1 MSDYKIVEPA
11 LGNPSPC
18 SVTAT
23 VQAWPLGFIAKAA
36 DFASGLG
43 GTAFTSVTRCG
54 DGLFQYVVGDTAGPA
69 LSRGQA
75 VLMRGNSALLAGT
88 VNRLSNLPLGIAAG
102 PISASNVY
110 GWVQV
115 QGFCDYARGTNA
127 NTSVGA
133 TAFVGSTTG
142 QLASTQGAVGAR
154 IWGLHFPIQVTADN
168 SLSVTCYLNFPHM
181 GPSSAL

>member
-1 MSDYKIVEPA
+1 MSDYKIVEPQMGA
-11 LGNPSPC
+11 PSPC
-18 SVTAT
+18 SITAT
-23 VQAWPLGFIAKAA
+23 VQGWPLGFVAKGE
-36 DFASGLG
+36 DFATGS
-43 GTAFTSVTRCG
+43 SRVG

-154 IWGLHFPIQVTADN
+154 VWGLHFPVQVTADN
-168 SLSVTCYLNFPHM
+168 SLSVSCYLNFPHM

>member
-1 MSDYKIVEPA
+1 MSDYKIVEPQMGA
-11 LGNPSPC
+11 PSPC

-23 VQAWPLGFIAKAA
+23 VQGWPLGYIAKGE

-54 DGLFQYVVGDTAGPA
+54 DGLFIYAVGDTAGAPQ
-69 LSRGQA
+69 SRGQA
-75 VLMRGNSALLAGT
+75 VMLRGNSALLAGT
-88 VNRLSNLPLGIAAG
+88 VNKASNLPVGIAAG

-133 TAFVGSTTG
+133 TAFVGVTTG
-142 QLASTQGAVGAR
+142 QLASTQVAVGQR
-154 IWGLHFPIQVTADN
+154 IWGVHFPMQVTSDN

>member
-1 MSDYKIVEPA
+1 MSDFRIVEPQIGA
-11 LGNPSPC
+11 PSPT
-18 SVTAT
+18 SLTAT
-23 VQAWPLGFIAKAA
+23 TQQWPLGYIAKGA

-54 DGLFQYVVGDTAGPA
+54 DGLFQYCVGDTAGPA

-75 VLMRGNSALLAGT
+75 VLIRGNSALLAGT
-88 VNRLSNLPLGIAAG
+88 AQKASNLPLGIAAG
-102 PISASNVY
+102 PLSASNVY

-115 QGFCDYARGTNA
+115 QGYCDYARGTNV

-133 TAFVGSTTG
+133 TAFLGSTTG
-142 QLASTQGAVGAR
+142 QIATGSGAAGNA
-154 IWGLHFPIQVTADN
+154 IWGLHFPKQVTADN
-168 SLSVTCYLNFPHM
+168 SLSVTCYLNFPHL

>member
-1 MSDYKIVEPA
+1 MSDYKIVEPQMGA
-11 LGNPSPC
+11 PSPT
-18 SVTAT
+18 SLTAT
-23 VQAWPLGFIAKAA
+23 TQQWPLGYIAKGE
-36 DFASGLG
+36 DFATGS
-43 GTAFTSVTRCG
+43 ARVG

-102 PISASNVY
+102 PVSASNVY

>member
-1 MSDYKIVEPA
+1 MSDYKIVEPQ
-11 LGNPSPC
+11 LGVPSP
-18 SVTAT
+18 VTLTAT
-23 VQAWPLGFIAKAA
+23 VQQWPLGYIAKGE

-54 DGLFQYVVGDTAGPA
+54 DGLFQYCVGDTATPA
-69 LSRGQA
+69 LSIGQA
-75 VLMRGNSALLAGT
+75 VLLRGNSVLLAGT
-88 VNRLSNLPLGIAAG
+88 VNKASNLPVGIAAG
-102 PISASNVY
+102 ALSASNVY

-115 QGFCDYARGTNA
+115 HGFCDYARGTNA

-133 TAFVGSTTG
+133 TAFVGSTAG
-142 QLASTQGAVGAR
+142 QLASTQGAAGQR
-154 IWGLHFPIQVTADN
+154 IWGLHFPVQVTADN

>member
-1 MSDYKIVEPA
+1 MSDYKIVEPQMGA
-11 LGNPSPC
+11 PSPC
-18 SVTAT
+18 SITAT
-23 VQAWPLGFIAKAA
+23 VQGWPLGFVAKGE
-36 DFASGLG
+36 DFATGS
-43 GTAFTSVTRCG
+43 ARVG

-154 IWGLHFPIQVTADN
+154 VWGLHFPVQVTADN
-168 SLSVTCYLNFPHM
+168 SLSVSCYLNFPHM

>member
-1 MSDYKIVEPA
+1 MSDYKIVEPQMGA
-11 LGNPSPC
+11 PSPC

>member
-1 MSDYKIVEPA
+1 MSDYKIVEPQ
-11 LGNPSPC
+11 LGVPSP
-18 SVTAT
+18 VTLTAT
-23 VQAWPLGFIAKAA
+23 VQQWPLGYIAKGE

-54 DGLFQYVVGDTAGPA
+54 DGLFQYCVGDTAGPA
-69 LSRGQA
+69 LSIGQA
-75 VLMRGNSALLAGT
+75 VLLRGNSALLAGT

-102 PISASNVY
+102 ALSASNVY